1 MKISLAIA
9 TYNEEKNIGDC
20 IESCKGLAGEVIVV
34 DGTSTDKT
42 VEIAKSQG
50 AKVILTSNPSMFHI
64 NKQKA
69 IEEAKGEW
77 VLQLDADERVTE
89 ELKEEIK
96 KVIVMGERELEEYE
110 RNLTEKKLFDRH
122 QALILFRHSDESRNP
137 GVSGSRVGA
146 RDDEQKTWDD
156 EKTLQ
161 DEKKINAFFIPRLN
175 YFLGKYLRYGGVY
188 PDGVIRLFKKGK
200 AHLPCKDVHE
210 VMEVDG
216 QIGWLQNPLR
226 HIDSPTFSRYLERN
240 RRYIDLLA
248 QELRNRHSD
257 ESRNP
262 SISGSRVGARDDKQ
276 KIWND
281 IQLFFDYVLVKP
293 ISWFFMT
300 TFRHKG
306 ILDGWQGVMFSFFSA
321 LRFPR
326 AYFRYIK

>member
-1 MKISLAIA
+1 MKLSLALA

-20 IESCKGLAGEVIVV
+20 IESCRGLAGEVIVV

-42 VEIAKSQG
+42 VEIAKSLG
-50 AKVILTSNPSMFHI
+50 AKVVVTSNPSMFHI

-69 IEEAKGEW
+69 IDKATGEW
-77 VLQLDADERVTE
+77 ILQLDADERVTG

-96 KVIVMGERELEEYE
+96 KVIAMREEELEEYE
-110 RNLTEKKLFDRH
+110 KNLPDRKLFERH
-122 QALILFRHSDESRNP
+122 QVLILSRHSDESQNP

-175 YFLGKYLRYGGVY
+175 YFLGKYLCYGGVY

-210 VMEVDG
+210 VMEVEG
-216 QIGWLQNPLR
+216 QIGWLQNPLQ

-240 RRYIDLLA
+240 SRYIDYMVQDMKKLNK
-248 QELRNRHSD
+248 EKN
-257 ESRNP
+257 
-262 SISGSRVGARDDKQ
+262 
-276 KIWND
+276 
-281 IQLFFDYVLVKP
+281 LFNFIDYVFIKP
-293 ISWFFMT
+293 MSWFFMT

-306 ILDGWQGVMFSFFSA
+306 IFDGWQGVVFSFFSA

-326 AYFRYIK
+326 AYFRYINTRKETA